1 MSFQN
6 KLKSATASNYRNSN
20 NAEQKRRAARFG
32 TTDTAGPSTAKPSI
46 PPAHPSVLPAR
57 PSALVL
63 GKRTK
68 TESEEMAG
76 SRKRVELDTLK
87 SVQGELNKGRG
98 RVEVLQEDERRL
110 EEDVRRLRVRL
121 AEERE
126 NVRRLE
132 LREEELEGKR

>member
-1 MSFQN
+1 M
-6 KLKSATASNYRNSN
+6 
-20 NAEQKRRAARFG
+20 
-32 TTDTAGPSTAKPSI
+32 
-46 PPAHPSVLPAR
+46 
-57 PSALVL
+57 
-63 GKRTK
+63 

-76 SRKRVELDTLK
+76 SRKQVELDTLK

>member
-6 KLKSATASNYRNSN
+6 KLKSAKASNYRNSN

-46 PPAHPSVLPAR
+46 LPAR
-57 PSALVL
+57 PSASVL
-63 GKRTK
+63 GKRTM

-76 SRKRVELDTLK
+76 SRKRVELETLE
-87 SVQGELNKGRG
+87 SVEGELNKGRG
-98 RVEVLQEDERRL
+98 RVEIL
-110 EEDVRRLRVRL
+110 EEDERRLRVRL

-126 NVRRLE
+126 NIRRLE
-132 LREEELEGKR
+132 LRKKELEGKR